1 MSQDPRQLRKRLEQE
16 EMLRLWEE
24 LERAVRQDSKLP
36 DSQRLPL
43 RRFRTALEDITSIS
57 LGALLGIFVLLL
69 NFLVFTWLLHI
80 GS

>member
-1 MSQDPRQLRKRLEQE
+1 MNQNPRQLRKRIEQE
-16 EMLRLWEE
+16 ELLRLWEE
-24 LERAVRQDSKLP
+24 LEGSVRQERMLP
-36 DSQRLPL
+36 DPRRLPL

>member
-1 MSQDPRQLRKRLEQE
+1 MNQNPRQLRKRIEQE
-16 EMLRLWEE
+16 ETLRLWEE
-24 LERAVRQDSKLP
+24 LEGSVRQEQMLP
-36 DSQRLPL
+36 DSRRLPL